1 MVVSTSVSEGARTTR
16 LDLWA
21 IVPAAFFAVTAAVGA
36 VRFFS
41 PVPFWDMWDGTV
53 LFHFERKLRGVSTF
67 FEQANEHRILWSRIL
82 FWADYKFFGA
92 LNRLTVA
99 TNLVLMAALWIAL
112 ASAARQLAGP
122 NRRAGFLA
130 AMLVAL
136 PCFSWLQYENI
147 TWGYQSQFFLAYL
160 LPLLAFMCM
169 TRWMREGR
177 EAWYVGAVA
186 LAVASSVAMANG
198 LLALPLLIVML
209 LVNGRF
215 GWRRLLLLG
224 SVTAALF
231 ALWFHGYSFRSHP
244 VAPLSAQAQ
253 LILTFLGAPGHFL
266 FRSEVLGFGL
276 GAAVIASCAYFVWAW
291 AAGRTRDPLYSGLVL
306 FLVYVCAAGAAVA
319 RGRAFDDY
327 HMTLTSRYETPV
339 LLAYAAIALMYMHLG
354 RHRVATPAV
363 LATVLVCSTVIL
375 VETQMTAVGPTGPQ
389 QVAQRMHAALALNLG
404 VRDSET
410 TKAIY
415 PADEPAQVT
424 NVLQRGQM
432 ARDANLGVFALPALQ
447 ATRSAIG
454 KTPEALGLVPCE
466 GKVDLTYDVAAD
478 PKFQRIS
485 GWTFDAARQSVPSA
499 AFIVANGVVV
509 GVGLTGRERPDVERA
524 KPLAVRA
531 GFGGYMWTRTTD
543 ARMYC
548 AK

>member
-1 MVVSTSVSEGARTTR
+1 
-16 LDLWA
+16 
-21 IVPAAFFAVTAAVGA
+21 
-36 VRFFS
+36 
-41 PVPFWDMWDGTV
+41 MWDGTV
-53 LFHFERKLRGVSTF
+53 LFHFERKLRGIATF

-82 FWADYKFFGA
+82 FWADYKFFSA
-92 LNRLTVA
+92 LNYLTVA
-99 TNLVLMAALWIAL
+99 TNLVLMATLWIAL
-112 ASAARQLAGP
+112 ALAAKRLAGP
-122 NRRAGFLA
+122 NRRAGFIA

-136 PCFSWLQYENI
+136 PCFSWLQAENI

-169 TRWMREGR
+169 ARWMREGR
-177 EAWYVGAVA
+177 EAWYVGAVL
-186 LAVASSVAMANG
+186 LAAASTMAMANG

-209 LVNGRF
+209 LVNRRF
-215 GWRRLLLLG
+215 GWLRLLLLF
-224 SVTAALF
+224 SITAAIF
-231 ALWFHGYSFRSHP
+231 ALWFRGYFFRGHP
-244 VAPLSAQAQ
+244 VAPLTEQAK

-266 FRSEVLGFGL
+266 FHSEVLGFGL
-276 GAAVIASCAYFVWAW
+276 GAAVIASCAYFICAW
-291 AAGRTRDPLYSGLVL
+291 ATGRTRDPLYSGLVL
-306 FLVYVCAAGAAVA
+306 FLIYVCAAGAAVA

-339 LLAYAAIALMYMHLG
+339 LLAYAVTALMYMHLG

-363 LATVLVCSTVIL
+363 LATVLACASIIL
-375 VETQMTAVGPTGPQ
+375 VENQMTAVGAGGPL

-404 VRDSET
+404 IRDSET

-415 PADEPAQVT
+415 PADEAAQVT

-447 ATRSAIG
+447 VTRLAIG
-454 KTPEALGLVPCE
+454 KTPEALDLVSCE
-466 GKVDLTYDVAAD
+466 GHVDLVYDIAAD
-478 PKFQRIS
+478 PKYLRVF
-485 GWTFDAARQSVPSA
+485 GWTFDATRQAVPSA
-499 AFIVANGVVV
+499 AFIVAKGLIV

-531 GFGGYMWTRTTD
+531 GFGGYMLAGTTE

>member
-1 MVVSTSVSEGARTTR
+1 MNKSVSGSAQTTR
-16 LDLWA
+16 LDLLA
-21 IVPAAFFAVTAAVGA
+21 IIPAAFFAVTAVIGA
-36 VRFFS
+36 VRWFS

-53 LFHFERKLRGVSTF
+53 LFYFERKLRGIATF
-67 FEQANEHRILWSRIL
+67 FEQANEHRVLWSRIL

-92 LNRLTVA
+92 LNYLTVA
-99 TNLVLMAALWIAL
+99 ANLVLMTALWIAL
-112 ASAARQLAGP
+112 ASAAKQLAGP
-122 NRRAGFLA
+122 NRRAGFIA

-136 PCFSWLQYENI
+136 PCFSWLQSENI

-169 TRWMREGR
+169 ARWMREGR
-177 EAWYVGAVA
+177 EAWYAGAIV
-186 LAVASSVAMANG
+186 LAVASTVSMANG

-209 LVNGRF
+209 LVNRRF
-215 GWRRLLLLG
+215 GWLRLSL
-224 SVTAALF
+224 LF
-231 ALWFHGYSFRSHP
+231 AITVAVFGLWFQGYVFRGHP
-244 VAPLSAQAQ
+244 VAPLTSQVQ

-276 GAAVIASCAYFVWAW
+276 GTAVIASCAYFVWAW
-291 AAGRTRDPLYSGLVL
+291 VAGRTRDPLYSGLVL

-319 RGRAFDDY
+319 RGRPFDDY

-354 RHRVATPAV
+354 RHRAATPAV
-363 LATVLVCSTVIL
+363 LATVLVSATVIL
-375 VETQMTAVGPTGPQ
+375 VETQMTAIGPGGPL

-432 ARDANLGVFALPALQ
+432 ARDANLGVFAFPPLR

-454 KTPEALGLVPCE
+454 KAPEALGLVPCE
-466 GKVDLTYDVAAD
+466 GKVDLAYDIAAD
-478 PKFQRIS
+478 PKYQRIF
-485 GWTFDAARQSVPSA
+485 GWAFDATLQAVPSA
-499 AFIVANGVVV
+499 TFIVAEGLVV
-509 GVGLTGRERPDVERA
+509 GVGLTGRDRPDVEQA
-524 KPLAVRA
+524 KPLAVNA
-531 GFGGYMWTRTTD
+531 GFGGYMRAGTVDT
-543 ARMYC
+543 RMYC